1 MDNDTLIARAR
12 AVLNPRKLSPMAE
25 AGGVGSALL
34 TSARNIY
41 VGVCVDTM
49 AAGICA
55 ERAAIAAMVTAG
67 ESRIEAIVAVDWDGV
82 VLPPCGVCREFIWQV
97 DAGNRAARVLLPSG
111 RSATLADLLPH
122 HWWRGGDG

>member
-34 TSARNIY
+34 TSAGNVY

-49 AAGICA
+49 AAGIRA
-55 ERAAIAAMVTAG
+55 E
-67 ESRIEAIVAVDWDGV
+67 
-82 VLPPCGVCREFIWQV
+82 
-97 DAGNRAARVLLPSG
+97 RVLLPG
-111 RSATLADLLPH
+111 GASATLADLLPH